1 MTSDEKG
8 FVCILLFLVLY
19 GFYFAVLPH
28 HMEVKPIVC
37 QKEGSSEIAFID
49 YRLPKGYNDEG
60 QICLEDK
67 MLKFDFD
74 RLRDEALSLYRQARD
89 EAWDKCV
96 EDCSEL
102 GRRRQRSQCRATC
115 RDTSEKKIFAE
126 MFLRAE

>member
-19 GFYFAVLPH
+19 GYCFAVRPH
-28 HMEVKPIVC
+28 LIEVKPIVC
-37 QKEGSSEIAFID
+37 QKEGSSEIAFVA
-49 YRLPKGYNDEG
+49 YRLPKGYDDDG

-67 MLKFDFD
+67 MLEFDYD
-74 RLRDEALSLYRQARD
+74 RLRDKVLAPYRQARD

-102 GRRRQRSQCRATC
+102 GGKWQRSHCRAEC
-115 RDTSEKKIFAE
+115 CDTSEKKIFAE